1 MRKRFAATSLVAVS
15 ALALSLTA
23 CSTDSD
29 SDNSSDGGD
38 GTTLTWS
45 GWAGDEVAQALIDQ
59 FEADNPGVTVNHT
72 GLPWPDILT
81 QVSTELV
88 SGTASDIV
96 TVFPG
101 NGNPITVDTLAP
113 GGYLEDLTSQ
123 GWTGAFNEANKG
135 VMGIDG
141 KIYMGANNVTILPAI
156 YNTAALEA
164 LGVAAPT
171 TYSEVLDL
179 CTAASAQ
186 GKVAY
191 ALGGLAGGN
200 YPYLVYALVSTLVYG
215 PNPDFADQQTA
226 GDATFSDSEWT
237 TALSKLVEMQDAGC
251 FTADT
256 LGTALEAAQE
266 QVAKGDAVGGVFVSN
281 QIGDIERFAAE
292 GTTFETAA
300 FPATDDASATIL
312 PVGLGA
318 GYGINANSKNK
329 ELAQKFLDFYF
340 SAEGMQIA
348 IDTGSIFPSQP
359 VDGFEPTPT
368 LAGVSDQVQSDDT
381 AAFPDQSWPNAEVN
395 QVFQDEV
402 QKVLGGQTSIEDAL
416 AKMDA
421 AFGAK

>member
-1 MRKRFAATSLVAVS
+1 MRKRFATTSLVAVS
-15 ALALSLTA
+15 ALTLTLTA
-23 CSTDSD
+23 CSTDPQGE
-29 SDNSSDGGD
+29 SDGGE

-45 GWAGDEVAQALIDQ
+45 GWAGDEVAEALIEQ
-59 FEADNPGVTVNHT
+59 FEADNPGVTINHT

-113 GGYLEDLTSQ
+113 GGYLEDLSSESWA
-123 GWTGAFNEANKG
+123 GNFSEANEG
-135 VMGIDG
+135 VMGVDG

-156 YNTAALEA
+156 YNSQALEE
-164 LGVAAPT
+164 LGVTAPT

-179 CTAASAQ
+179 CATASSE
-186 GKVAY
+186 GTVAY

-200 YPYLVYALVSTLVYG
+200 YPYIPFALTATLVYG
-215 PNPDFADQQTA
+215 PTPDFAEQQA
-226 GDATFSDSEWT
+226 EGEASFSDSEWT
-237 TALSKLVEMQDAGC
+237 TALEKVVEMQEAGC

-256 LGTALEAAQE
+256 LGTSLEAAQG
-266 QVAKGDAVGGVFVSN
+266 QVASGEAVGGVFVSN
-281 QIGDIERFAAE
+281 QIADIERLSPE

-300 FPATDDASATIL
+300 LPATDDAEETIL

-318 GYGINANSKNK
+318 GYGVNAKSENK
-329 ELAQKFLDFYF
+329 ELARKFLDFYF
-340 SAEGMQIA
+340 SEQGMQIA

-359 VDGFEPTPT
+359 VEGFEPTPT
-368 LAGVSDQVQSDDT
+368 LEGISDQAQGDQT
-381 AAFPDQSWPNAEVN
+381 AAFPDQSWPTAEVN
-395 QVFQDEV
+395 QVYQDEL
-402 QKVLGGQTSIEDAL
+402 QKVLGGQSSISDAL

-421 AFGAK
+421 SFATD